1 MYMRSVRKG
10 RKFLCSC
17 FRYGWMLLLPAM
29 SVTPALGCG
38 AATDCNVQDNR
49 HYRIHMLDGA
59 TGALVFA
66 HGFGGSAKGTI
77 DNSGL
82 LRIAE
87 SHGLSLVALK
97 SAAKDWSIANAP
109 SKVTQTGIDEVGY
122 VDAVMADI
130 SVTHGLKASES
141 VFVGFSAGAMMTWTV
156 ACELGDMFAGF
167 VPIAGVFWA
176 PEPESCPAPP
186 VSVVHLH
193 GRSDEIVPLEGR
205 KVMDTHQ
212 GNVAKVV
219 EMYADHGEFR
229 FDGHVQGDGLACD
242 EYRNSTDLRL
252 ELCLFDGGHAI
263 PTAHL
268 RDAIARL
275 MD

>member
-66 HGFGGSAKGTI
+66 HGFGGSTKGTI

-122 VDAVMADI
+122 VD
-130 SVTHGLKASES
+130 
-141 VFVGFSAGAMMTWTV
+141 
-156 ACELGDMFAGF
+156 
-167 VPIAGVFWA
+167 
-176 PEPESCPAPP
+176 
-186 VSVVHLH
+186 
-193 GRSDEIVPLEGR
+193 
-205 KVMDTHQ
+205 
-212 GNVAKVV
+212 
-219 EMYADHGEFR
+219 
-229 FDGHVQGDGLACD
+229 GDGGAKLGHWSGGTVSPHRRCK
-242 EYRNSTDLRL
+242 TLPVVRL
-252 ELCLFDGGHAI
+252 GPFDFGGALPGDVFCGGLQRGSSFRIH
-263 PTAHL
+263 
-268 RDAIARL
+268 
-275 MD
+275 